1 MASTATATQT
11 QRPVPAH
18 PPARLFISAEK
29 RSTVL
34 CLLLVMLTLAFYNP
48 IVHNGFTSFDDNL
61 YITQNDHVRAGLTWS
76 TVKWAFTSFAAANWH
91 PVTWLSHAL
100 DYQIFKLNPAGH
112 HYVNVLL
119 HSANAILL
127 FLLLE
132 SATELTWPSFIVAAL
147 FALHP
152 VNVESV
158 AWAAERKNVLSMLFF
173 LLTLHAYGWYV
184 RRESVSRYLVV
195 TATFALGLMAKP
207 EIITLPFVLLLWDY
221 WPLRRMF
228 GSPSGRESEG
238 APVSRSFSFLVAE
251 KLPLLLLSAG
261 SAVLTFLAQRAGDAL
276 RSGPLWVRLEN
287 VPVAYVR
294 YLGKAF
300 WPSRLAVLYP
310 HPGRFLADWKVLA
323 STLLLLSLTTLVL
336 YFRNRR
342 YAVVGWFWFLGT
354 LVPVIGLV
362 QVGVQ
367 AMADRYAYLP
377 YIGLFVGV
385 VWCVAEIAQE
395 RKIPSLWFGV
405 PIGLLLLTLGMITRQ
420 QLAYWHDT
428 ETLWRQALSV
438 TEGNYA
444 AHNALATELTKQ
456 GRMDEATAE
465 FNETYKLNGYSV
477 SEIIE
482 IGVIEQ
488 NHGRPQDAIVQYERA
503 LQLSADAKS
512 RSVALAMLGSAF
524 EQAGD
529 IDHERMSYQYAL
541 REDPD
546 NGVALVSS
554 GLLAEQDGDLTAAV
568 AQIAHAMKVGPTDVG
583 YLLLEQALR
592 RAGRP
597 TEANDAHMRA
607 QKMSRDFA
615 KAQGSA
621 RGVLAAAGIKGD

>member
-1 MASTATATQT
+1 
-11 QRPVPAH
+11 
-18 PPARLFISAEK
+18 
-29 RSTVL
+29 
-34 CLLLVMLTLAFYNP
+34 
-48 IVHNGFTSFDDNL
+48 
-61 YITQNDHVRAGLTWS
+61 
-76 TVKWAFTSFAAANWH
+76 
-91 PVTWLSHAL
+91 
-100 DYQIFKLNPAGH
+100 
-112 HYVNVLL
+112 
-119 HSANAILL
+119 
-127 FLLLE
+127 
-132 SATELTWPSFIVAAL
+132 
-147 FALHP
+147 
-152 VNVESV
+152 
-158 AWAAERKNVLSMLFF
+158 
-173 LLTLHAYGWYV
+173 
-184 RRESVSRYLVV
+184 
-195 TATFALGLMAKP
+195 
-207 EIITLPFVLLLWDY
+207 
-221 WPLRRMF
+221 
-228 GSPSGRESEG
+228 
-238 APVSRSFSFLVAE
+238 
-251 KLPLLLLSAG
+251 
-261 SAVLTFLAQRAGDAL
+261 
-276 RSGPLWVRLEN
+276 VRLEN